1 MTCPRVSSRL
11 RNPKNRE
18 VIGLGPSAG
27 EDQPI
32 GLEAVQ
38 VGPEDFGHPLP
49 GVFQNAA
56 CPLARLMLACRVGIS
71 GRVAAGHGLDD
82 LGPGGSGRV
91 VVKINV
97 IHQAIIRGASALPSG
112 QQARMPAGKDVVP
125 RIAAA
130 STERANLSHD

>member
-1 MTCPRVSSRL
+1 MTCPCAGVPPAILVPASRL
-11 RNPKNRE
+11 RNPENGE
-18 VIGLGPSAG
+18 VIRLGPSAG

-56 CPLARLMLACRVGIS
+56 CLLARLMLACRVGIS

-82 LGPGGSGRV
+82 LGPGGSGRIV
-91 VVKINV
+91 VEINV
-97 IHQAIIRGASALPSG
+97 VHQAIMG
-112 QQARMPAGKDVVP
+112 
-125 RIAAA
+125 
-130 STERANLSHD
+130 